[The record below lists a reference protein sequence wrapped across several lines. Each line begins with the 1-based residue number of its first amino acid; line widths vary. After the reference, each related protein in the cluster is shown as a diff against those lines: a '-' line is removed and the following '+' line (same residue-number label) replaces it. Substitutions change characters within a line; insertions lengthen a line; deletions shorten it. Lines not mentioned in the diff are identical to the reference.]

1 MEIMTWAEIFTGVL
15 AFVTLLG
22 CLVGHMLRRLEFHRP
37 PGEEND
43 RRLEL
48 DLQEKLTEQ
57 QIKLDELKAVALSR
71 GDALITINGSGLEPH
86 LEDLIRILLE
96 PSLLQMR
103 KILESIKV
111 RRG

>member
-1 MEIMTWAEIFTGVL
+1 MKIVTWAGIFAGALIVV
-15 AFVTLLG
+15 FLLG
-22 CLVGHMLRRLEFHRP
+22 CIVGHMLRRLEFHRP

-86 LEDLIRILLE
+86 LEEL
-96 PSLLQMR
+96 MR